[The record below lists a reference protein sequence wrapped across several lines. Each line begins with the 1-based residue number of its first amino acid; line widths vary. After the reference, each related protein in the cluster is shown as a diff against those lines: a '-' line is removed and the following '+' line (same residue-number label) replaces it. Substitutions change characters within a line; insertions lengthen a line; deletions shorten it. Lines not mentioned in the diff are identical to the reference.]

1 MNQRSKPRILEL
13 FESGELAR
21 RAEEAAA
28 LRDEGGCHLCPG
40 RCRADRAHDE
50 KGNCGIGHVAVLSSV
65 APHFGEEP
73 CLVGDGGSGT
83 LFFSG
88 CNLHCVFCQN
98 HEISREPDAWR
109 EVGPHEL
116 ASFMLSL
123 MARGVENINLVT
135 PSHIIPDIL
144 AALVLAVEAGLSLPI
159 IYNSSGYDLPE
170 ALALL
175 DGVVDIYMPDFKFSD
190 PDVAKLYS
198 SAPDYPQV
206 AKAAIREM
214 HRQVGDLVLNE
225 RGVAVRGLLVRHLV
239 LPGGLAGTA
248 EVMRFLKEEIS
259 PQTCVNVMD
268 QYFPAHEA
276 PKYPP
281 LDRRLT
287 REEYM
292 EARALAEEAGLR
304 LVEELS

>member
-1 MNQRSKPRILEL
+1 MNTTTKPSIIDL
-13 FESGELAR
+13 FRSGELAR

-40 RCRADRAHDE
+40 RCRAERVEGE
-50 KGNCGIGHVAVLSSV
+50 KGNCGIGRVAVLASV

-73 CLVGDGGSGT
+73 CLVGNGGSGT

-88 CNLHCVFCQN
+88 CNLQCVFCQN

-109 EVGPHEL
+109 EVGPAEL

-144 AALVLAVEAGLSLPI
+144 AALVLAMEAGLRLPI
-159 IYNSSGYDLPE
+159 VYNSSGYDLPE
-170 ALALL
+170 ALRLL

-190 PDVAKLYS
+190 PEVAARYT
-198 SAPDYPQV
+198 SASDYPQV

-214 HRQVGDLVLNE
+214 HRQVGDLVVDS

-248 EVMRFLKEEIS
+248 EIMRFLAEEVS
-259 PQTCVNVMD
+259 AKTCVNVMD

-276 PKYPP
+276 HKYPP
-281 LDRRLT
+281 LDRRLS
-287 REEYM
+287 REEYLK
-292 EARALAEEAGLR
+292 ARRLAEEAGLR
-304 LVEELS
+304 MVEDL